1 MLLDIVLLCIGF
13 VLLIKGADIFV
24 EGSSK
29 VAVKLHIPE
38 IVIGLTI
45 VAFGTSAPEAAISIT
60 SALNGSSDLSIGN
73 IIGSNIMN
81 VLLILGITGCI
92 CRLKVKETTYRY
104 EIPFVMIITLLL
116 LLLGKINGSINFF
129 DGIILWIF
137 FLLFLSYL
145 LYLSKSGDDSAIED
159 VETLTDK
166 DTGLHL
172 FLLIIF
178 GMAGI
183 VIGSNLTIEG
193 ASGIASAL
201 GVSERMIGLTIVAFG
216 TSLPELITSV
226 TAGLKGKADLSVGN
240 IIGSNIFNILFVLGT
255 TALVSPHA
263 IAFSSKFIIDGIIAI
278 VAMILFFCCITKKRE
293 VSRIG
298 AMIMLIS
305 YVAYF
310 IFLIQG

>member
-13 VLLIKGADIFV
+13 ILLIKGADIFV

-45 VAFGTSAPEAAISIT
+45 VAFGTSAPEAAVSIA
-60 SALNGSSDLSIGN
+60 SALNGSADLSIGN

-116 LLLGKINGSINFF
+116 LILGKINGSINFF

-172 FLLIIF
+172 FLLIIA
-178 GMAGI
+178 GLAGI

-263 IAFSSKFIIDGIIAI
+263 IAFSSKFVIDGIIAI
-278 VAMILFFCCITKKRE
+278 VAMILFYCCITKKRE

-305 YVAYF
+305 YVSYF